1 MASHI
6 EALVQQMD
14 GPADESMDARAEL
27 IHIGRPA
34 IPVIIDG
41 LPSLG
46 AFGQLTAIE
55 VFEEVRDVRCGH
67 ALIALLASENSTVR
81 EWAALAL
88 GDLGIC
94 EAVEPLWGAY
104 RACVERTTPPD
115 WSEPGGIRWALTEL
129 GARNPVLPSFTAG
142 LRTTMV
148 GDVPGWPSVHYR
160 EIVND
165 FADHEQAV
173 LCCQF
178 WKIEGDSI
186 YRISGPKA
194 DWELD
199 WTAPWPEL
207 VESAREWA
215 LLEATE
221 APAAHDVVVT
231 IEWIDHTDLHPW
243 VIAD

>member
-1 MASHI
+1 MASRI
-6 EALVQQMD
+6 EALVRQMD
-14 GPADESMDARAEL
+14 GSSDDSMDARAEL
-27 IHIGRPA
+27 IHIGSSA

-46 AFGQLTAIE
+46 SFGQLTAIE
-55 VFEEVRDVRCGH
+55 VFEEVRDVRCGP
-67 ALIALLASENSTVR
+67 ALIALLASDNSTVR

-88 GDLGIC
+88 GDLGLR
-94 EAVEPLWGAY
+94 EAVEPLWRAY
-104 RACVERTTPPD
+104 RACLERATPPD

-129 GARNPVLPSFTAG
+129 GSRNPVLPSFTAG
-142 LRTTMV
+142 LSTTMV
-148 GDVPGWPSVHYR
+148 GNAPGWPSVYYR

-178 WKIEGDSI
+178 WKVEGDCT
-186 YRISGPKA
+186 RWISGPKT

-221 APAAHDVVVT
+221 AIAANDVVVT
-231 IEWIDHTDLHPW
+231 IEWIDHTDLHP
-243 VIAD
+243 